1 MLVGRF
7 KTYRKKES
15 FGSLFFGLIF
25 LPGFSSLLD
34 PKRKGSQSD
43 HSVTFALSVFSPG
56 THPASWSGGSWI
68 AKVQKFAERPLRYF
82 CTKVRIFWFADAR
95 HSVKLPRTRN
105 PSASVDRIKVQ
116 RSWDA
121 QNLQTEPPSNKYRS
135 EVEGCRTK
143 KKET

>member
-43 HSVTFALSVFSPG
+43 HSVTFALSDSSPG
-56 THPASWSGGSWI
+56 TQRRAWLGDLGTQRCRSSQSDHFVTSA
-68 AKVQKFAERPLRYF
+68 
-82 CTKVRIFWFADAR
+82 
-95 HSVKLPRTRN
+95 PRFEFFDSQMQGT
-105 PSASVDRIKVQ
+105 
-116 RSWDA
+116 
-121 QNLQTEPPSNKYRS
+121 PSNFQKPGILQPPWT
-135 EVEGCRTK
+135 E
-143 KKET
+143 

>member
-43 HSVTFALSVFSPG
+43 HSVTFALSDSSPG
-56 THPASWSGGSWI
+56 TQRRAWLGDLGTQRCRSSQSDHFVTSAPRFEFLIRRCKALGQTSTHQEAVRLCGQNEG
-68 AKVQKFAERPLRYF
+68 AE
-82 CTKVRIFWFADAR
+82 V
-95 HSVKLPRTRN
+95 V
-105 PSASVDRIKVQ
+105 
-116 RSWDA
+116 
-121 QNLQTEPPSNKYRS
+121 
-135 EVEGCRTK
+135 GRTK
-143 KKET
+143 LADRTTFKQI